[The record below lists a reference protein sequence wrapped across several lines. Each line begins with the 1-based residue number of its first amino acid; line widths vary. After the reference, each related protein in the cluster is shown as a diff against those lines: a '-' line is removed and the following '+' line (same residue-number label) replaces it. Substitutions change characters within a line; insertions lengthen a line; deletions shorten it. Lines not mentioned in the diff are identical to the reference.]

1 MTFSRYAVR
10 VKLLIKAG
18 SGMNISKAD
27 AIAHLAK
34 WYDASTLVQA
44 VYRSVTGNV
53 RIIGKIDELSSS
65 AIKVAAVSSEMLL
78 YFRDT
83 SEYEY
88 RDVQEPTTETNKHRV
103 NRYPIFI
110 EVTFS
115 NRDRLEVSEFTK
127 D

>member
-1 MTFSRYAVR
+1 
-10 VKLLIKAG
+10 
-18 SGMNISKAD
+18 MNISKAD

-34 WYDASTLVQA
+34 WYDAGTQVQA
-44 VYRSVTGNV
+44 VYRSVTGSV

-65 AIKVAAVSSEMLL
+65 AIKVAAVGSEMLL

-88 RDVQEPTTETNKHRV
+88 RDVQEPTTEINKHRV
-103 NRYPIFI
+103 NKYPIFI

-115 NRDRLEVSEFTK
+115 NRDRIEVSEFTK